1 MSRAKTVFGVLGA
14 TVLMVGAAAAQG
26 IELPA
31 GPGREVV
38 SRECQACHDLAMVVG
53 STGLTR
59 EGWSGVI
66 DEMTSYGLNVTPQQ
80 RTQILD
86 YLSKYLGRPS
96 EPGNAAR

>member
-1 MSRAKTVFGVLGA
+1 MSRAKLLFGVLGA
-14 TVLMVGAAAAQG
+14 SVLMLGAAAAQG

-31 GPGREVV
+31 GPDREVV

-59 EGWSGVI
+59 EGWSSVI

-80 RTQILD
+80 RARILD
-86 YLSKYLGRPS
+86 YLSKYLGSVP
-96 EPGNAAR
+96 EPGNASR

>member
-1 MSRAKTVFGVLGA
+1 MSRVKMLFGVAGA
-14 TVLMVGAAAAQG
+14 TVLMLGAVAAQP

-31 GPGREVV
+31 GPDRDVV

-59 EGWSGVI
+59 EGWSSVI

-86 YLSKYLGRPS
+86 YLSKYLGSVSAPS
-96 EPGNAAR
+96 PVSR